1 MMHWIDRTVRGVV
14 SAMITVFTVV
24 ILVSIFFRYALN
36 NSLVWSEQVCRY
48 LYVWMVMLAMPV
60 VYRAKGNVAF
70 DLLYNRFSPRTKRL
84 FHVITDLL
92 IACFSGFL
100 ALQGLKYT
108 ILKGSTIITGINLP
122 QGYMYVSQ
130 PIGGVIMIL
139 FVIEHIMRA
148 IMALSDRIV
157 VIHFSKKIAE
167 GAPEDVACDENVIK
181 AYLGEEYGVS

>member
-1 MMHWIDRTVRGVV
+1 MMHRIDITVRVVV

-24 ILVSIFFRYALN
+24 ILVSIFFRYVLN

-48 LYVWMVMLAMPV
+48 LYVWMVMLGMPV

-70 DLLYNRFSPRTKRL
+70 DLLYNKFSPRVKRL

-108 ILKGSTIITGINLP
+108 ILKGSTIITGIDIP
-122 QGYMYVSQ
+122 QGYLYVSQ

-139 FVIEHIMRA
+139 FVIEHIISEMKV
-148 IMALSDRIV
+148 SDHRV
-157 VIHFSKKIAE
+157 EE
-167 GAPEDVACDENVIK
+167 G
-181 AYLGEEYGVS
+181 

>member
-1 MMHWIDRTVRGVV
+1 MMHWIDKTVRVVV
-14 SAMITVFTVV
+14 SSMITVFTVV
-24 ILVSIFFRYALN
+24 ILVSIFFRYVLN

-48 LYVWMVMLAMPV
+48 LYVWMVMLGMPV

-70 DLLYNRFSPRTKRL
+70 DLLYNRFSPRIKRL

-122 QGYMYVSQ
+122 QGYLYVSQ
-130 PIGGVIMIL
+130 PIGGVILIL
-139 FVIEHIMRA
+139 FVIEHIISTMK
-148 IMALSDRIV
+148 ISDDKV
-157 VIHFSKKIAE
+157 EE
-167 GAPEDVACDENVIK
+167 G
-181 AYLGEEYGVS
+181 